1 MPQVEVSEVRKS
13 SEMDEFIGL
22 PWTIYAAD
30 PNWVPPLKKA
40 VHKLLDPARHP
51 FWKFS
56 ERVLFLAR
64 RGSQTVGRIAG
75 ILDGNFNS
83 FHNEKMTAW
92 GFFECENDPTTA
104 AALFGAVEQW
114 GRSKGLSFLRGP
126 FNPSTNYEVGLL
138 VEGFQ
143 YPPSIMMPYN
153 PPYYAQLVE
162 SYGFTKE
169 KDLIAVILE
178 RNKKKSDRIERLARR
193 IARNEKV
200 TLRKANKRNF
210 DSEIALIREIYNN
223 AWANNWGFVPMT
235 DDEMLDIGR
244 EMARIVDEDLI
255 VFVYYDGKPVGV
267 TMVIPDIGPLLKRLN
282 GKIGLLGILKILL
295 HKREVKGGRALA
307 MGIKKT
313 HRGLGL
319 PILAFDH
326 LLKVWEKK
334 VFDYIEIGWNL
345 EDNYDIIELE
355 QAFGAEIYKRYRIFR
370 KDFVS

>member
-1 MPQVEVSEVRKS
+1 MHQVEIIKIAKASEI
-13 SEMDEFIGL
+13 DEFVDL
-22 PWTIYAAD
+22 PWNIYSGD
-30 PNWVPPLKKA
+30 PNWVPPLKKV

-56 ERVLFLAR
+56 EQALFLAR
-64 RGSQTVGRIAG
+64 RGSRTVGRIAG
-75 ILDGNFNS
+75 IVDGNFNA
-83 FHNEKMTAW
+83 FHEEKMAAW

-104 AALFGAVEQW
+104 AALFEAVEQW

-126 FNPSTNYEVGLL
+126 LNPSTNYEVGLL

-153 PPYYAQLVE
+153 PSYYAQLIE

-210 DSEIALIREIYNN
+210 DSEMALIREIYND
-223 AWANNWGFVPMT
+223 AWSKNWGFVPMT
-235 DDEMLDIGR
+235 DEEMVDIGR
-244 EMARIVDEDLI
+244 EMARIVDTDLI

-295 HKREVKGGRALA
+295 YKREVRAGRALA